1 MTRPT
6 IVWLRRDL
14 RLADNPALAAAMA
27 RGGPVLPLYIQDDAA
42 AGDWQ
47 TGAAARW
54 WLAESLENLA
64 TAITARGGR
73 LVRRQGDSLAV
84 IQRIVAATGADAVFW
99 NRRYTP
105 TGIAQDTTVKAALQ
119 AAGLDAR
126 SFATAALVEPMRV
139 EGSMG
144 SFSRFFERWQ
154 ALLEPP
160 QPIPAPRQLDSP
172 ALPSD
177 ALDLLPPDAPHW
189 VPKLAAVWAVGETA
203 AQTRLERFIETGV
216 RHYAKGRHLLAED
229 LVSRLSPH
237 LALGEIS
244 PAAVLRAVPE
254 RGGFAFIRQLAWRD
268 YATFLLFREPLL
280 PDRELVAERRT
291 IAWRDDPAAFRAWQ
305 RGETGYDLVDAGMRQ
320 LWATGWMHNRAR
332 MVAASFLT
340 KHLLIDWRQGQR
352 WFWAALV
359 DADLANNAMGWQWS
373 ASVGADAPGFVRIFD
388 PVAQALKFDPD
399 GAYRHRWLGDRP
411 PPPPIVEHKAAR
423 ARALAAYGVG

>member
-6 IVWLRRDL
+6 IVWLRADL
-14 RLADNPALAAAMA
+14 RLADNPALAAAVA
-27 RGGPVLPLYIQDDAA
+27 RGGAVVPLYIRDDAS
-42 AGDWQ
+42 AGEWQ

-54 WLAESLENLA
+54 WLGESLEDLA
-64 TAITARGGR
+64 AALAERGGR
-73 LVRRQGDSLAV
+73 LVRRRGDSLAV
-84 IQRIVAATGADAVFW
+84 IQKIVTATGADAVFW

-105 TGIAQDTTVKAALQ
+105 AGIAQDTTVKAALK

-126 SFATAALVEPMRV
+126 SFKASVLVEPMRV

-160 QPIPAPRQLDSP
+160 QPLPAPEQITTP
-172 ALPSD
+172 ALASD
-177 ALDLLPPDAPHW
+177 PLDLLPPDAPHW
-189 VPKLAAVWAVGETA
+189 VPKLAASWAVGETA
-203 AQTRLERFIETGV
+203 ARSRLERFIAAGV
-216 RHYAKGRHLLAED
+216 QHYGKGRHLLAKEH
-229 LVSRLSPH
+229 VSRLSPH
-237 LALGEIS
+237 LAMGEIS

-280 PDRELVAERRT
+280 TDRELVAERRT
-291 IAWRDDPAAFRAWQ
+291 IAWRDDRAALRAWQ
-305 RGETGYDLVDAGMRQ
+305 RGATGYDLVDAGMRQ

-373 ASVGADAPGFVRIFD
+373 ASVGADAPGFVRVFD